1 MKKKKKNQKKNND
14 NKKILLTLAIVA
26 LIIVLIGGATF
37 AYWSWQSNTAQK
49 TNISVTVLGGELKI
63 VGNNISHTSMY
74 PTTDCDGNAAL
85 IGETVTVTA
94 KNDTESPMQAA
105 LKIRATLTAKQGTL
119 NTTNKGKLN
128 WSIIEVAS
136 ATTTPA
142 NNACSTNSIANG
154 TLASVTSNTDIN
166 TGITFIASPLTTTTK
181 YYKLYI
187 WLDSSYEYKN
197 EGNTVSDPM
206 QELQISVKW
215 SPASTLN
222 QQY

>member
-1 MKKKKKNQKKNND
+1 MKKKNKKKNND
-14 NKKILLTLAIVA
+14 NKKILLIAAIIT
-26 LIIVLIGGATF
+26 LIIVLAGGATF
-37 AYWSWQSNTAQK
+37 AYWSWESNAAQK
-49 TNISVTVLGGELKI
+49 TNVSVTVEGGSLTI
-63 VGNNISHTSMY
+63 VGKNISHTGMY
-74 PTTDCDGNAAL
+74 PTNDCDGTGAL
-85 IGETVTVTA
+85 IGETVTVSA

-128 WSIIEVAS
+128 WAIIELAS
-136 ATTTPA
+136 ATATPA
-142 NNACSTNSIANG
+142 ENACSTSPIATG
-154 TLASVTSNTDIN
+154 TLATATTNTDIDA
-166 TGITFIASPLTTTTK
+166 GITFIATPLTTTTK

-187 WLDSSYEYKN
+187 WLDSTYTHTNS
-197 EGNTVSDPM
+197 GNVVSDPM